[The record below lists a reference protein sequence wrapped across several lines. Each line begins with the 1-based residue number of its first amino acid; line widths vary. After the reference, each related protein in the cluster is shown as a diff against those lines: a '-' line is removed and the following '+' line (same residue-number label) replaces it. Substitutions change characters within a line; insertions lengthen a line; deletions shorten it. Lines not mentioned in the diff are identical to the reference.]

1 MKKYENIKS
10 VILAV
15 LVVASAILTWN
26 IWTYQ
31 PDYET
36 INNHYLYEVEISENR
51 DASSLI
57 KPVKI
62 IFHKEGAHYGTV
74 NERDIDTMMK
84 ELMKW
89 KFYDFRN
96 VSRYFN
102 QKELQRLVNGN
113 GRVDIEYSAQVPLK
127 MYQNVLHFEDKK
139 LPNGT
144 FDHII
149 LNDMNTAGSEA
160 TVYFVSVHN
169 KAVYKT
175 TIASS
180 QLKEW
185 KKIYLTKV
193 NDKKEYSAY
202 KFKTGTVY
210 LPKEKT
216 TMIRYKYIPD
226 FIETEKFKDALFSDP
241 HFVKKNVNSEGEEYT
256 DGSSLMRVNYT
267 NNMMFY
273 VNPAQEAELG
283 HISDLNDLMGKS
295 IQFVNEHGGW
305 TDKYRYFDS
314 DLKESKIVYRLFVN
328 GYPVFN
334 ENGMAE
340 IQQYWGKEKIYKY
353 ERPYFTLNI
362 SLPSETVE
370 ITLPS
375 AQEALDFLSKQPD
388 FNPDLL
394 EDMEIGYQLI
404 RSPQT
409 PKILI
414 LEPAWYYKYG
424 ESWFPLTNKNSGGG
438 NQSGLE

>member
-1 MKKYENIKS
+1 MRYENIKS

-15 LVVASAILTWN
+15 LVFASVILTWN

-36 INNHYLYEVEISENR
+36 INNHYFYEVEISENR

-57 KPVKI
+57 KPIKI
-62 IFHKEGAHYGTV
+62 IFHKENVPYGTV
-74 NERDIDTMMK
+74 NEKDIDTIMK
-84 ELMKW
+84 EMRKW
-89 KFYDFRN
+89 KFYDFHN
-96 VSRYFN
+96 VSRSFTP
-102 QKELQRLVNGN
+102 KELQKLVNGN
-113 GRVDIEYSAQVPLK
+113 NRIDIEFSTQIPLK
-127 MYQNVLHFEDKK
+127 MYENVLHFEEAK
-139 LPNGT
+139 LPNSS

-149 LNDMNTAGSEA
+149 INDMNTAGSGA
-160 TVYFVSVHN
+160 TVYFVSVPN
-169 KAVYKT
+169 KLVYKS

-180 QLKEW
+180 QLKEL
-185 KKIYLTKV
+185 KKVYLAKT
-193 NDKKEYSAY
+193 NHYMEYTAH
-202 KFKTGTVY
+202 KLKTGTVY

-283 HISDLNDLMGKS
+283 RISDLNDLLGKS
-295 IQFVNEHGGW
+295 IQFVNQHGGW

-314 DLKESKIVYRLFVN
+314 NLKESKVVYRLFVN

-334 ENGMAE
+334 ENGMSE
-340 IQQYWGKEKIYKY
+340 IQQYWGKDKIYKY
-353 ERPYFTLNI
+353 ERPYFTLDI

-370 ITLPS
+370 IELPS
-375 AQEALDFLSKQPD
+375 GQEALSLLSQRPD
-388 FNPDLL
+388 FNPDFLK
-394 EDMEIGYQLI
+394 DMEIGYQLMH
-404 RSPQT
+404 SPQT

-414 LEPAWYYKYG
+414 LEPVWYYKYG
-424 ESWFPLTNKNSGGG
+424 DSWFPLTNKNSAGG
-438 NQSGLE
+438 NHSGLE